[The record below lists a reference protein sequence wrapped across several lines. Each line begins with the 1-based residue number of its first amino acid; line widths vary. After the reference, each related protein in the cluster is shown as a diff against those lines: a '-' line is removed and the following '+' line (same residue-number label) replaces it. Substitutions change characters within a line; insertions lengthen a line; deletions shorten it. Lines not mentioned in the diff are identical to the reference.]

1 MSRILKLKNKMNMKN
16 LIKYGFIAVVSCF
29 LLACNSNNFDEDVNS
44 KGNYHNLSK
53 LLNECE
59 CYAVVVAK
67 AHDDGYLSGYDDFL
81 IIMDGKKK
89 TFTYQGSEYNVSK
102 GDTLIVKPNC
112 N

>member
-1 MSRILKLKNKMNMKN
+1 MKN

-29 LLACNSNNFDEDVNS
+29 LLACDVNIQ
-44 KGNYHNLSK
+44 GNYYNLSK
-53 LLNECE
+53 LLNQCE

-67 AHDDGYLSGYDDFL
+67 SHDEGYMNGYDDFL
-81 IIMDGKKK
+81 IIMDGKKN
-89 TFTYQGSEYNVSK
+89 TFTYQGSEYNCET